1 MTNYYVQETTA
12 VQTTDGIT
20 HDTRLTSA
28 EIASLWNTYMVS
40 SMVSC
45 VDRHFNERVE
55 DNDTKNVLEDAL
67 GIANKRVSRVME
79 IFDEENLPIP
89 IGFSDEDL
97 DIQAPRLYSDNYYLY
112 YVLNMLGIVLPLNTL
127 NQVLSARSDVREFYT
142 ECNQAS
148 IRLHK
153 KVSDTLLKK
162 GLFIRSPYI
171 EVTKKV
177 DFVKKQNFLT
187 GFLGEKRPLLAQEI
201 SMLAHG
207 ININYLGKY
216 LLMGFKQTARS
227 EQVREYITRGITTAS
242 KIIDTFS
249 SFLKQEDVPIATYW
263 DNMVTDST
271 VPPFSDKL
279 IMFHLVMLNSGG
291 TLIYGSSLTNSFR
304 HDLTAGLAGI
314 TASVINYFEDGVN
327 IMIDNG
333 WMEEPPR
340 MVDRRGLVNI
350 TEH

>member
-1 MTNYYVQETTA
+1 MTNYYVQETTTG
-12 VQTTDGIT
+12 QTTDGIT

-28 EIASLWNTYMVS
+28 EIANLWNTYMVF

-45 VDRHFNERVE
+45 VYSHFNERVE

-79 IFDEENLPIP
+79 IFDEEGLPIP
-89 IGFSDEDL
+89 TGFSSEDL
-97 DIQAPRLYSDNYYLY
+97 NLQAPRLYSDNHYLY
-112 YVLNMLGIVLPLNTL
+112 YILNMLGLVLPLNTL
-127 NQVLSARSDVREFYT
+127 NQILSVRSDVREFYT

-162 GLFIRSPYI
+162 GLYIRAPYI
-171 EVTKKV
+171 EVSKKV

-187 GFLGEKRPLLAQEI
+187 GFFGEKRPLLAQEI
-201 SMLAHG
+201 SMLSHS

-227 EQVREYITRGITTAS
+227 KQVRDYITRGINTAS

-249 SFLKQEDVPIATYW
+249 SILNHENVPIATYW

-271 VPPFSDKL
+271 IPPFSDKL
-279 IMFHLVMLNSGG
+279 MMFHLVMLNNGG
-291 TLIYGSSLTNSFR
+291 ALIYGSGLTNSLR
-304 HDLTAGLAGI
+304 HDLTAELVQI
-314 TASVINYFEDGVN
+314 STSVINYFEDGVN

-340 MVDRRGLVNI
+340 LVDRRELINI